1 MKEGKF
7 IMSTLLYITA
17 HPNETEASYSLAV
30 GKQFLEAYKAAN
42 PNDEILHLDLFKMD
56 IPRLDADVFSAWGK
70 LGSGTPF
77 EQLTNAEQSKI
88 SRLGELVDQFVAA
101 DKYAFVNPTWNFSFP
116 PVMKAYIDAICVA
129 GKTFKYTENGPIG
142 LLGSKKAIHIQAS
155 GSVLS
160 PGSAFADFEIGHRH
174 LEVIMTFIGVPSLE
188 TVYVEGMAAA
198 QDQARQI
205 KEDAIVQAWKLA
217 KTF

>member
-1 MKEGKF
+1 
-7 IMSTLLYITA
+7 MSTLLYITA
-17 HPNETEASYSLAV
+17 HPNESEASYSLAV

-42 PNDEILHLDLFKMD
+42 PDDEIKHLDLFKMD
-56 IPRLDADVFSAWGK
+56 IPRLDADVFSAWSK

-77 EQLTNAEQSKI
+77 DQLTNAEQSKV
-88 SRLGELVDQFVAA
+88 SRLGELVDQFVAS
-101 DKYAFVNPTWNFSFP
+101 DKYVFVNPTWNFSYP

-142 LLGSKKAIHIQAS
+142 LLESKKAIHIQAS

-160 PGSAFADFEIGHRH
+160 PGSAFADFEVGHRH
-174 LEVIMTFIGVPSLE
+174 LDVIMKFLGVPTLE

>member
-1 MKEGKF
+1 
-7 IMSTLLYITA
+7 MSTLLYITA

-70 LGSGTPF
+70 LGSGTSF

-88 SRLGELVDQFVAA
+88 GQLTELVDQFVAA
-101 DKYAFVNPTWNFSFP
+101 DKYVFVNPTWNFSFP

-129 GKTFKYTENGPIG
+129 GKTFKYTENGPVG

-160 PGSAFADFEIGHRH
+160 PGSAYADFEIGHRH
-174 LEVIMTFIGVPSLE
+174 LDVIMKFIGVPSLE
-188 TVYVEGMAAA
+188 TVFVEGMAAA